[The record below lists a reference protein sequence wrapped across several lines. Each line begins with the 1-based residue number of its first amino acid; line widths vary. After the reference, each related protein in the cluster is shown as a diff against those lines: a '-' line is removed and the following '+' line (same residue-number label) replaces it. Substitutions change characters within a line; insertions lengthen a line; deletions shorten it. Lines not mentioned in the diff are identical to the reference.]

1 MFIASFDN
9 PGATF
14 RNGSGC
20 GKCDERAELA
30 IRFSNGGV
38 SDRPNAAM
46 SHNVNRALIVI
57 LAFRRVGLREL
68 RDAYKF
74 AVGFALAKG
83 VVPPEIQTKRQTMFA
98 IATVDPDGSLA
109 TAIRELLPC
118 DEVPPYRWAERL
130 AEAGSQMIADIE
142 ATKGFDLGSMLADA
156 ELPSRDK
163 VAER

>member
-1 MFIASFDN
+1 MTETSDLTQIGLSLDAQARLDRFK
-9 PGATF
+9 
-14 RNGSGC
+14 GSGYF
-20 GKCDERAELA
+20 G
-30 IRFSNGGV
+30 
-38 SDRPNAAM
+38 
-46 SHNVNRALIVI
+46 
-57 LAFRRVGLREL
+57 EL

-142 ATKGFDLGSMLADA
+142 VTKGFDLGSMLAEV

>member
-1 MFIASFDN
+1 MTESSDLTQIGLSLEGQARLDRFK
-9 PGATF
+9 
-14 RNGSGC
+14 GSGYF
-20 GKCDERAELA
+20 G
-30 IRFSNGGV
+30 
-38 SDRPNAAM
+38 
-46 SHNVNRALIVI
+46 
-57 LAFRRVGLREL
+57 EL

-130 AEAGSQMIADIE
+130 AEMGSRLIEDIE
-142 ATKGFDLGSMLADA
+142 ASKGFDLGSMLGEAD
-156 ELPSRDK
+156 LPAREQS
-163 VAER
+163 AER

>member
-1 MFIASFDN
+1 MTETSDLTQIGLSLDGQARLDRFK
-9 PGATF
+9 
-14 RNGSGC
+14 GSGYF
-20 GKCDERAELA
+20 G
-30 IRFSNGGV
+30 
-38 SDRPNAAM
+38 
-46 SHNVNRALIVI
+46 
-57 LAFRRVGLREL
+57 EL

-83 VVPPEIQTKRQTMFA
+83 IVPPEIQTKRQTMFA

-130 AEAGSQMIADIE
+130 AEAGSQMIAEIE
-142 ATKGFDLGSMLADA
+142 VTKGFDLGSMLAEA

>member
-1 MFIASFDN
+1 MTETSDLTQIGLSLDGQARLDRF
-9 PGATF
+9 
-14 RNGSGC
+14 NGSGYF
-20 GKCDERAELA
+20 G
-30 IRFSNGGV
+30 
-38 SDRPNAAM
+38 
-46 SHNVNRALIVI
+46 
-57 LAFRRVGLREL
+57 EL

-83 VVPPEIQTKRQTMFA
+83 VVPPEIQTKKQTMFA

-130 AEAGSQMIADIE
+130 AEAGSQMIADI
-142 ATKGFDLGSMLADA
+142 AVTKGFDLGSMLAEA